1 MQNYD
6 YYKDLIDPARA
17 TSATAFAYECER
29 AKKIE
34 DGRMERLTAPIQN
47 QTILLT
53 KTIEQHE
60 KVIKELEEQ
69 NENFKKQIAML
80 QKSESDAKRKA
91 RYSLLGFVITTIIS
105 LASLLV
111 AIFK

>member
-1 MQNYD
+1 MQNDD

-17 TSATAFAYECER
+17 TSATALAYECDR
-29 AKKIE
+29 VKRIE
-34 DGRMERLTAPIQN
+34 DAKAKQITAPIQK
-47 QTILLT
+47 QTVLLM

-60 KVIKELEEQ
+60 TVIKELKEQ

-105 LASLLV
+105 LVSLLV
-111 AIFK
+111 SIFK

>member
-1 MQNYD
+1 MLED
-6 YYKDLIDPARA
+6 YYTDLIDPTRA
-17 TSATAFAYECER
+17 TSAMAVARER
-29 AKKIE
+29 ERVKRIE
-34 DGRMERLTAPIQN
+34 EARFERLTSPIQN
-47 QTILLT
+47 QTVLLT

-105 LASLLV
+105 LVSLLV
-111 AIFK
+111 SIFK

>member
-1 MQNYD
+1 MQND
-6 YYKDLIDPARA
+6 EYYKDLADSTRA
-17 TSATAFAYECER
+17 TSATAYAYECDR
-29 AKKIE
+29 VKRIE
-34 DGRMERLTAPIQN
+34 DARTKQITAPIQN
-47 QTILLT
+47 QTALLS

-60 KVIKELEEQ
+60 TVIKELREQ

-91 RYSLLGFVITTIIS
+91 RYSLVGFVITTIIS

-111 AIFK
+111 AILK

>member
-1 MQNYD
+1 MLDD
-6 YYKDLIDPARA
+6 YYTDLIDPARA
-17 TSATAFAYECER
+17 TSATAVAHEHER
-29 AKKIE
+29 VKRIE
-34 DGRMERLTAPIQN
+34 EARFDRLTSPIQN
-47 QTILLT
+47 QTTLLA
-53 KTIEQHE
+53 KTIDQHE

-91 RYSLLGFVITTIIS
+91 HYSLFAFVITTIIS
-105 LASLLV
+105 LVSLLV

>member
-47 QTILLT
+47 QTILLA

-60 KVIKELEEQ
+60 TVIKELREQ
-69 NENFKKQIAML
+69 NDNFKSQITML
-80 QKSESDAKRKA
+80 QKSEAEAKRKS

-111 AIFK
+111 AILK